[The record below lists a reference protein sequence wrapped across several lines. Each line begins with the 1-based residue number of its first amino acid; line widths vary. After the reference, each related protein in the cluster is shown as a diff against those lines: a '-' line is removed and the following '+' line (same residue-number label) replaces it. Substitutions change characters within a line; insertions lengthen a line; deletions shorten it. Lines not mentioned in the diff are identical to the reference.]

1 MKQKKSSVSSWRSK
15 ALLSDKLSAARH
27 AERGVG
33 KTMEANNMINL
44 SGAWSGELSG
54 TNQGRMVINLQHEG
68 DRLYGKGHFNE
79 PSIGVYQYN
88 IQGVVSGEE
97 IKLVLTP
104 ALRAHSGIQL
114 GNIDA
119 SAKIDSA
126 GKMAGKWL
134 STIGTTGTF
143 YITREQIMTPADTKS
158 QQKEKASKSVFIVHG
173 HDDATKEKVARFIEK
188 LGLEAIILHEQ
199 VNKGMTIIEKF
210 EEYAKNATFAIALF
224 TPDDISYPLGEEE
237 KRKPRARQNVVLE
250 MGYFVGALGRERVCV
265 LYKGDVELP
274 SDILGVVYTQID
286 DTDSWKLSLAKELKN
301 AGYSVDLNKLIS

>member
-1 MKQKKSSVSSWRSK
+1 MD
-15 ALLSDKLSAARH
+15 AN
-27 AERGVG
+27 
-33 KTMEANNMINL
+33 TMFDL
-44 SGAWSGELSG
+44 SGTWSGELSG
-54 TNQGRMVINLQHEG
+54 TNQGRMVIILQHGG

-79 PSIGVYQYN
+79 PSLGVYQYN

-104 ALRAHSGIQL
+104 ASRSSSGIQL

-119 SAKIDSA
+119 SAKIDST
-126 GKMAGKWL
+126 GKMSGKWQ

-143 YITREQIMTPADTKS
+143 YIAREQKVTPTDTKS

-188 LGLEAIILHEQ
+188 LGLEVIILHEQ
-199 VNKGMTIIEKF
+199 VSKGMTIIEKF
-210 EEYAKNATFAIALF
+210 EEYAKNASFAIALF

-237 KRKPRARQNVVLE
+237 KRKPRARQNVILE
-250 MGYFVGALGRERVCV
+250 MGYFVGLLGREKVCV

-274 SDILGVVYTQID
+274 SDILGVVYTEIN
-286 DTDSWKLSLAKELKN
+286 DTDSWKLSLAKELKI
-301 AGYSVDLNKLIS
+301 AGYPVDLNILIS